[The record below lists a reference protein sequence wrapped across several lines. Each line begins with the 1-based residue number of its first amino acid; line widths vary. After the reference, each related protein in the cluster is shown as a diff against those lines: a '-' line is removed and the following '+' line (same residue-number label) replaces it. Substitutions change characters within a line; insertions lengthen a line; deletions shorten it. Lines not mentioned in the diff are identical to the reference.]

1 MTLTVSWS
9 GVVPVRPHAPLGDTG
24 HMGIP
29 NSKPFFAMTFV
40 ASLVLF
46 ACGSDGP
53 EDAGQTTSTAVEV
66 VSEEVS
72 DDPTE
77 ALPASDETTTSAPVV
92 PPTIE
97 DVDDLTELIGLDVSP
112 CAAPL
117 DQEFYVDVALD
128 DPDGGLNMRSAP
140 GIKNDIVGVFPRS
153 SALVTTGACATLD
166 TLDWWKVMNPDAT
179 LDGWVSSRFLSE
191 LLVFNPGLGKS
202 FEDLENV
209 GISGESLDDI
219 ATQLAE
225 AYGFDE
231 DVVIT
236 VVEEPEAIDAIGG
249 SITYDLTGLK
259 DDASDGYRVEID
271 FVFDKNE
278 TDTGEI
284 VSYTTLKITNYGL
297 CSRGVTED
305 GLCT

>member
-1 MTLTVSWS
+1 MTV
-9 GVVPVRPHAPLGDTG
+9 G
-24 HMGIP
+24 
-29 NSKPFFAMTFV
+29 

-46 ACGSDGP
+46 ACGSDGS
-53 EDAGQTTSTAVEV
+53 EDAGPTTSTGVEV
-66 VSEEVS
+66 VGEEVS

-77 ALPASDETTTSAPVV
+77 ALPANDETTTSAPAVA
-92 PPTIE
+92 PTIA
-97 DVDDLTELIGLDVSP
+97 DTDDLDELIDLDVSP

-117 DQEFYVDVALD
+117 DQEFYVNVALD

-140 GIKNDIVGVFPRS
+140 GIENAIVGVFPRS

-166 TLDWWKVMNPDAT
+166 ALDWWKVGAPDAT

-191 LLVFNPGLGKS
+191 VLVFNPGLGKP

-209 GISGESLDDI
+209 GVSGESLDDI
-219 ATQLAE
+219 AAQIAE
-225 AYGFDE
+225 SYGFDE

-249 SITYDLTGLK
+249 STTYDLTGLK
-259 DDASDGYRVEID
+259 DDTSSGYRVEID
-271 FVFDKNE
+271 FVLDKNE
-278 TDTGEI
+278 SDADEI
-284 VSYTTLKITNYGL
+284 VSYTALKITNYSL
-297 CSRGVTED
+297 CSRDVTEA